1 MRFDGSV
8 APLVDLAGVSGGR
21 VYSVKSGPSTLRDS
35 MTFPG
40 VPSER
45 EVCPKELPAP
55 GKRHTDRILIPN
67 FHCARAATATVKAC
81 ATSL

>member
-40 VPSER
+40 VPSEQ
-45 EVCPKELPAP
+45 EPCPKELLAP
-55 GKRHTDRILIPN
+55 GKCHADRAPIPN
-67 FHCARAATATVKAC
+67 FHCASHTYGNRKNRRG
-81 ATSL
+81 